1 MRLLKIK
8 KSSIFLMSSFICRES
23 GFTSVPFLSNLAHDF
38 VKLLS
43 ARYVK
48 QIANHTLVFVLV
60 DSWLDSDLLTVSAA
74 TTLQCLINAKLSY
87 ISQVSSQ
94 LPVTKG

>member
-1 MRLLKIK
+1 M
-8 KSSIFLMSSFICRES
+8 
-23 GFTSVPFLSNLAHDF
+23 
-38 VKLLS
+38 
-43 ARYVK
+43 K